1 MTTYLQSGQ
10 GRDLGLALFFF
21 VPFAEIMTHTHL
33 SENRPDADVDT
44 VAPLPAT
51 ALTPLSIALIELA
64 LAAGGFGIGT
74 GEFAIMGLLPEVA
87 TSYGVSVPQAGY
99 VIAAYALG
107 VVIGAPII
115 AVLAARMTRRVL
127 LLALMGVFAAGNIL
141 SAIAPDFAT
150 FTALRFITGLP
161 HGAYFGV
168 AALVAASMAPIHKRA
183 RAVGRVMLGLTI
195 ATLLGT
201 PLATF
206 FGQMFSWRAAFMMV
220 GGIALLTV
228 ALLWFFQPRDKVQEG
243 ASIWREL
250 GAFRRVQVWLTL
262 AVASVGFGGMFAVF
276 SYIAKTTTD
285 VAMMPVATVPM
296 VLALFGIGMN
306 VGNVVGSRM
315 ADYSLNG
322 TIGGML
328 ALNVV
333 LMALFGLTAHNPYM
347 LCICVFLIGCGF
359 AACPAVQTRLMDVAA
374 DAQTLAAASN
384 HSAFNIANALGAWLG
399 GVVIAMGYGYAST
412 GYIGAVL
419 SLGGLAVFCVAVAL
433 ERREKA
439 RAR

>member
-1 MTTYLQSGQ
+1 MSQSKISEA
-10 GRDLGLALFFF
+10 RPAAENETVYTDTPAVALSPLA
-21 VPFAEIMTHTHL
+21 
-33 SENRPDADVDT
+33 
-44 VAPLPAT
+44 
-51 ALTPLSIALIELA
+51 IALIELA

-74 GEFAIMGLLPEVA
+74 GEFAIMGLLPDVA
-87 TSYGVSVPQAGY
+87 TTYGVTVPQAGY
-99 VIAAYALG
+99 VITAYALG

-115 AVLAARMTRRVL
+115 AILAARMTRRAL
-127 LLALMGVFAAGNIL
+127 LLGLMGLFAAGNIL
-141 SAIAPDFAT
+141 SAIAPDFLS
-150 FTALRFITGLP
+150 FTVLRFITGLP

-206 FGQMFSWRAAFMMV
+206 FGQLLSWRAAFMLV

-228 ALLWFFQPRDKVQEG
+228 ALLWLFQPRDRVEEG
-243 ASIWREL
+243 ASVWREL

-262 AVASVGFGGMFAVF
+262 AIASVGFGGMFSVF

-285 VAMMPVATVPM
+285 VAMMPVSTVSM

-306 VGNVVGSRM
+306 VGNVVGSRL
-315 ADYSLNG
+315 ADISLNG

-328 ALNVV
+328 AFNVLV
-333 LMALFGLTAHNPYM
+333 MVVFGMTAHEPFM
-347 LCICVFLIGCGF
+347 LCLCVFLIGCGF
-359 AACPAVQTRLMDVAA
+359 AACPAVQTRLMDVAQ

-399 GVVIAMGYGYAST
+399 GLVIAMGYGYAST
-412 GYIGAVL
+412 GYVGAVL
-419 SLGGLAVFCVAVAL
+419 SLLGLGVFLISVTV

-439 RAR
+439 A

>member
-1 MTTYLQSGQ
+1 MTQIRSSEA
-10 GRDLGLALFFF
+10 RADA
-21 VPFAEIMTHTHL
+21 AEP
-33 SENRPDADVDT
+33 S
-44 VAPLPAT
+44 VAPVSAQT
-51 ALTPLSIALIELA
+51 LTPLSIALIELA

-74 GEFAIMGLLPEVA
+74 GEFAIMGLLPDVA
-87 TSYGVSVPQAGY
+87 TTYGVTVPQAGY

-115 AVLAARMTRRVL
+115 AVLSARMTRRVL
-127 LLALMGVFAAGNIL
+127 LLALMGLFAAGNIL
-141 SAIAPDFAT
+141 SALAPDFTT

-228 ALLWFFQPRDKVQEG
+228 ALLWLFQPRDKVQEG

-250 GAFRRVQVWLTL
+250 GAFRRVQVWLSFGI
-262 AVASVGFGGMFAVF
+262 ASVGFGGMFSVF

-285 VAMMPVATVPM
+285 VAMMPVSSVSL

-306 VGNVVGSRM
+306 VGNVIGSRL
-315 ADYSLNG
+315 ADLSLNG

-328 ALNVV
+328 AFNVI
-333 LMALFGLTAHNPYM
+333 LMALFSLTAHNPYM

-399 GVVIAMGYGYAST
+399 GVVIAMGFGYAST
-412 GYIGAVL
+412 GYVGAIL
-419 SLGGLAVFCVAVAL
+419 SFAGLIVFGVAVTL
-433 ERREKA
+433 ERRE
-439 RAR
+439 RAVAQ